1 MQTQQQ
7 PFANSNTTK
16 FHKNSFVITF
26 QLKHQGL
33 VNISAVS
40 NFPLATCGGKWGRWA
55 TFKGNGGK
63 LVVGTLQK
71 GGQLMMGNL
80 WWAICKDV
88 GNYGGKWGRLAT
100 FNLQLVVGNLGRS
113 ATCGGK

>member
-16 FHKNSFVITF
+16 FHENSFVITF

-33 VNISAVS
+33 VNISAVG

-55 TFKGNGGK
+55 TCKGNGGQLVVGNLQRGGK
-63 LVVGTLQK
+63 LVVGNLQGK
-71 GGQLMMGNL
+71 WWAFCGGQLAKR
-80 WWAICKDV
+80 WET
-88 GNYGGKWGRLAT
+88 YGG
-100 FNLQLVVGNLGRS
+100 QLVVGNGE
-113 ATCGGK
+113 GGQLAACSL